1 MGCIFV
7 PQNPNVRGDKRE
19 PGIQRVAALWE
30 NFKLSLKMVISVPFL
45 HYKLKSKD
53 VVVP

>member
-1 MGCIFV
+1 MIKGNLAF
-7 PQNPNVRGDKRE
+7 RE
-19 PGIQRVAALWE
+19 LLLYGKNL
-30 NFKLSLKMVISVPFL
+30 KLSLKMAISVPFL